1 MQVENRKNMTFRAW
15 NIFYYIFVWLCG
27 LLGIA
32 LPVGIGLYLLLNGGK
47 ILEISFL
54 ADHPRGSPL
63 GSEGGILPAILGSF
77 SLTAI
82 GLAVALPAGIGSAVY
97 LSEFSRSS
105 RLKGYARLL
114 IESLAGVPSIIYGL
128 FGYAFFVMLL
138 RMGTSLMAGS
148 LVMAIVMYPI
158 ILITS
163 QEAFDAVSREYR
175 EASLSLG
182 IDHTEWIVRVLFIKS
197 FARILAGV
205 VLAVGHAMG
214 SAAPILFTAAV
225 FYSAGGIRLSQ
236 PVMTLPTHLYS
247 LVSEGVSFENGFGTA
262 LVLVG
267 GLLVFN
273 TLAMILRKNIK
284 E

>member
-1 MQVENRKNMTFRAW
+1 MTSRTW
-15 NIFYYIFVWLCG
+15 NVLYYIFVWLSG
-27 LLGIA
+27 LIGIG

-47 ILEISFL
+47 ILDISFL
-54 ADHPRGSPL
+54 LDRPRGSPL

-82 GLAVALPAGIGSAVY
+82 GLAVAFPAGIGSAVY
-97 LSEFSRSS
+97 LSEFSNSA
-105 RLKGYARLL
+105 RLKSYARLM
-114 IESLAGVPSIIYGL
+114 IQSLAGVPSIIYGL
-128 FGYAFFVMLL
+128 FGYAFFVVML
-138 RMGTSLMAGS
+138 RMGTSLIAGS

-182 IDHTEWIVRVLFIKS
+182 IDHTEWIIRVLFVKS
-197 FARILAGV
+197 LARILSGV

-214 SAAPILFTAAV
+214 SAAPVLFTAAV

-236 PVMTLPTHLYS
+236 PVMTLPTHLYF
-247 LVSEGVSFENGFGTA
+247 LVSEGVSFENAFGTA
-262 LVLVG
+262 LVLVI

-273 TLAMILRKNIK
+273 TTAMILRKNIQ

>member
-1 MQVENRKNMTFRAW
+1 MTFRTW
-15 NIFYYIFVWLCG
+15 NILYYFFVWLSG

-32 LPVGIGLYLLLNGGK
+32 LPLGIGFYLLLNGGK
-47 ILEISFL
+47 ILNIAFL
-54 ADHPRGSPL
+54 LDRPHGSPL

-97 LSEFSRSS
+97 LSEFSCSA
-105 RLKGYARLL
+105 RLKSFARLL

-128 FGYAFFVMLL
+128 FGYAFFVLL
-138 RMGTSLMAGS
+138 LQMGTSLIAGS

-182 IDHTEWIVRVLFIKS
+182 IDHTEWIVRVLFVKS
-197 FARILAGV
+197 FTRILAGV

-236 PVMTLPTHLYS
+236 PVMTLPTHLYF
-247 LVSEGVSFENGFGTA
+247 LVSEGVSFENAFGTA
-262 LVLVG
+262 LVLVI

-273 TLAMILRKNIK
+273 SLAMILRNNIK

>member
-1 MQVENRKNMTFRAW
+1 MTVRIG
-15 NIFYYIFVWLCG
+15 NTLYYLFVWICG
-27 LLGIA
+27 LIGIA
-32 LPVGIGLYLLLNGGK
+32 LPVGIGLYLLINGAK
-47 ILEISFL
+47 ILDISFL
-54 ADHPRGSPL
+54 LDSPRGSPL
-63 GSEGGILPAILGSF
+63 GSEGGILPAILGSL

-82 GLAVALPAGIGSAVY
+82 GLTVAFPASVGSAVY
-97 LSEFSRSS
+97 LSEFCSS
-105 RLKGYARLL
+105 LRLKSYSRLL

-128 FGYAFFVMLL
+128 FGYAFFVVLL
-138 RMGTSLMAGS
+138 QMGTSLIAGG

-175 EASLSLG
+175 EASLALG
-182 IDHTEWIVRVLFIKS
+182 IDHTEWIVRVLLVKS
-197 FARILAGV
+197 FARILSGV

-236 PVMTLPTHLYS
+236 PVMTLPTHLYF
-247 LVSEGVSFENGFGTA
+247 LVSEGVSFENAFGTA
-262 LVLVG
+262 LVLVI

-273 TLAMILRKNIK
+273 SMAMILRKNIQ